1 LTKHA
6 CIKLAASL
14 KNIVSKQFTGCNNL
28 NNSNNSNQFE
38 MAGQIDHILYVDRS
52 AISRVL
58 VEKTRMLGTF
68 WVQDVTTGQ
77 KVPPNV
83 INNTP
88 CIICLRTKQVFMPRE
103 VVAYVERLLRNQHT
117 GSGQPGQYHQPG
129 QPGQPGQPSQPSRPI
144 HVYREVDN
152 QYTRIEK
159 LDDPLRGDNQPG
171 AYSFASAYQKR
182 YRIDAQGEAG
192 RSMSGQ
198 IIDQLLRAERES
210 GPIRSM
216 TDTATAREEA
226 EMMARRAAE
235 EKRLEEK
242 SKSVH

>member
-1 LTKHA
+1 
-6 CIKLAASL
+6 
-14 KNIVSKQFTGCNNL
+14 
-28 NNSNNSNQFE
+28 

-117 GSGQPGQYHQPG
+117 GSGQPGQPGQYHQPG